1 MFEDASFLL
10 ERSCGTGCKLKTR
23 SAPCM
28 ASLTILDAAERV
40 RSGAVTSEELV
51 VQALKRIEETE
62 GQLGAFLSVQGRAAI
77 ETARDVDRK
86 VGQTPVEVESQSRVY
101 NVVVR

>member
-1 MFEDASFLL
+1 
-10 ERSCGTGCKLKTR
+10 
-23 SAPCM
+23 M
-28 ASLTILDAAERV
+28 AALTILDAAERV
-40 RSGAVTSEELV
+40 RSGAATSEELV

-86 VGQTPVEVESQSRVY
+86 VSETPAEVESRLRVY
-101 NVVVR
+101 NVLVR

>member
-1 MFEDASFLL
+1 MFDDPSLLL
-10 ERSCGTGCKLKTR
+10 ERSCATVSKLEAR

-28 ASLTILDAAERV
+28 TAMTILEAAERV
-40 RSGAVTSEELV
+40 KSGAVTSEELV

-86 VGQTPVEVESQSRVY
+86 VSETGGR
-101 NVVVR
+101 N